1 MVLFLQSGFSES
13 GDTLPG
19 FKLCQHLINH
29 GYHVNV
35 TTTSSGARLQSEKTI
50 AKDLTAKSKGSVNLL
65 EPNYLKNECPSTGW
79 IANQHKHYF
88 GYLSEL
94 KDVDTI
100 IGTIPGTLQT
110 AVDLKK
116 TLKCKLV
123 LLPTIK
129 IKAEQ
134 EDLKKE
140 INSLAEYADEIWSLG
155 ADTYCYYQN
164 IFQEVDGTASS
175 KHSDIL
181 LQPFFDRTDLV
192 YHWNR
197 SYSRF
202 RRGNK
207 DIKKI
212 VSIWTKPYIFFN
224 RGRETYSGGSN
235 IQNFQTLAP
244 AVGYINGNAVKRH
257 LGTIH
262 WYVHGLKF
270 QDPTIKSIEEKAKPN
285 VLKITALK
293 EVTSTEDL
301 SWKNCLAYIDPNIE
315 DESFNFNALNAY
327 WLGIPTIV
335 SSQSSVGKILLCLS
349 CPRKH
354 SAVITLTGNPDLDK
368 GIWIDKIYKELINE
382 DARPIQWARE
392 ISEYLHSNSYLWKLD
407 LSLLSRSSMPDDFY
421 TAQDVAAAC
430 GSINAKIPERDKTM
444 VKTTHAYKRQSEPEQ
459 SKHQVSCFIPLP
471 KKKCI
476 YASHLFSRHM
486 TNLFFF
492 HFFLFA

>member
-1 MVLFLQSGFSES
+1 MILFLQSGFSES

-19 FKLCQHLINH
+19 FKLCQHLVNH

-35 TTTSSGARLQSEKTI
+35 TTTSSGARLQSEKTL
-50 AKDLTAKSKGSVNLL
+50 AKELTAKSRGSVNLL
-65 EPNYLKNECPSTGW
+65 EPRYLKNECPSSGW
-79 IANQHKHYF
+79 IANQHRHYF
-88 GYLSEL
+88 GYLSEI

-110 AVDLKK
+110 SVDLKK
-116 TLKCKLV
+116 AFKCKLV

-129 IKAEQ
+129 VKADQ

-140 INSLAEYADEIWSLG
+140 INSLAEFADEIWSLG

-164 IFQEVDGTASS
+164 IFQEVEGAASS

-181 LQPFFDRTDLV
+181 LQPFVDRNDLV

-224 RGRETYSGGSN
+224 RGRETYSSGSN
-235 IQNFQTLAP
+235 IQNFQTVAQ
-244 AVGYINGNAVKRH
+244 AFGEINGNAVKRH
-257 LGTIH
+257 LGTIQ

-270 QDPTIKSIEEKAKPN
+270 QDPTIKAIEETAKPN
-285 VLKITALK
+285 VVKITALK

-301 SWKNCLAYIDPNIE
+301 SWKNCLAYIDPNTE
-315 DESFNFNALNAY
+315 DESFNFNALSAY

-335 SSQSSVGKILLCLS
+335 SSQSSVGKLLLCLS
-349 CPRKH
+349 CPQKH
-354 SAVITLTGNPDLDK
+354 SAVVTLTGNPDLDK
-368 GIWIDKIYKELINE
+368 GIWLDKIYKELINE
-382 DARPIQWARE
+382 DAKPIQWARE
-392 ISEYLHSNSYLWKLD
+392 IAEYFHSNSYLWKLD
-407 LSLLSRSSMPDDFY
+407 LSILSRSSVPDESY
-421 TAQDVAAAC
+421 AVQAVATTPTSIHAQITD
-430 GSINAKIPERDKTM
+430 RDKTT
-444 VKTTHAYKRQSEPEQ
+444 VKTTHAHRRKSEPEQ
-459 SKHQVSCFIPLP
+459 SKHQVSCCHPL
-471 KKKCI
+471 
-476 YASHLFSRHM
+476 
-486 TNLFFF
+486 
-492 HFFLFA
+492 